1 MSDFDTMVYES
12 VNRDSETEAD
22 YTCSYCHLKLPGGCF
37 KGRDGKMYCN
47 VCLPNP
53 EAEDQFILVLDTS

>member
-53 EAEDQFILVLDTS
+53 EAED